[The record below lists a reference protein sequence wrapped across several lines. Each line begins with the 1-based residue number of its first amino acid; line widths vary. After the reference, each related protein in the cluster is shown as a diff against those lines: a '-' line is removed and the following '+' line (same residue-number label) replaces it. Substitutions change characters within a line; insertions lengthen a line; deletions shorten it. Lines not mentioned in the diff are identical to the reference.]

1 VGGSRP
7 DARGTAATTPVEPI
21 DRILAPFREFT
32 RSSVS
37 GGILLLAAAVVAMV
51 LANSAWSAEWTA
63 LWETELGISLG
74 SLDLSMSLLHWINDG
89 LMAVFFLV
97 VGLEIKRELLVG
109 ELATRRRATLPIV
122 AAVGGA
128 VVPALIFLL
137 VVGPGEESRGWGIPM
152 ATDIAFALGA
162 LAILGSRIPLGLR
175 VFLAALA
182 IADDLL
188 AVLVI
193 AIFYSSDLDMAA
205 VAAAGLILGVLVV
218 ANLLGVRHALVYG
231 TLGVALWLAVFQ
243 SGIHGTIAGVLL
255 AFTIPARTRL
265 DPDAF
270 VERARGIVDDFEGR
284 VTTEGEEA
292 TIEERHGALWD
303 LEDVAEK
310 AQAPMLSIEHALNP
324 WTSFLIV
331 PLFALAN
338 AGVAI
343 RGELA
348 AIVVEPVFLGIVLG
362 LVVGKQVG
370 ITLAAY
376 AVVRLGLAT
385 LPEGVRWAHIYGV
398 AWLGGIGFTMS
409 LFIAGLAY
417 GQGPLLAVAK
427 VGILAASIIAGIGGT
442 LVLRRTDPPS
452 ALAPDARSR
461 WDP

>member
-1 VGGSRP
+1 VGGSSP
-7 DARGTAATTPVEPI
+7 DTTRASAPGLSVEPI

-37 GGILLLAAAVVAMV
+37 GGVLLLAAAVAAMV
-51 LANSAWSAEWTA
+51 LANSPWSVEWTA

-109 ELATRRRATLPIV
+109 ELATPRRATLPIV

-137 VVGPGEESRGWGIPM
+137 VVGGGEESRGWGIPM

-162 LAILGSRIPLGLR
+162 LAILGSRIPFGLR
-175 VFLAALA
+175 VFLTALA

-193 AIFYSSDLDMAA
+193 ALFYTSDLSVEAL
-205 VAAAGLILGVLVV
+205 AAAGLILGALVV
-218 ANLLGVRHALVYG
+218 ANLLGVRRALVYAG
-231 TLGVALWLAVFQ
+231 LGLGLWLAIFQ

-284 VTTEGEEA
+284 VAVDGEEA

-303 LEDVAEK
+303 LEDAAEK

-338 AGVAI
+338 AGVTI

-348 AIVVEPVFLGIVLG
+348 AIVVDPVFLGVVLG

-370 ITLAAY
+370 ISLAAY
-376 AVVRLGLAT
+376 AVVRLGLAA

-427 VGILAASIIAGIGGT
+427 VGILAASIIAGAGGY
-442 LVLRRTDPPS
+442 LVLRRID
-452 ALAPDARSR
+452 RS
-461 WDP
+461 